1 METQEKC
8 FIWDCFDCSDDPPKL
23 TKLCARFRSL
33 DEKEAFRVAFEQAHK
48 ENTEVIVQTVQ
59 KPEEAKVDKEEQK
72 KEVEV
77 KTDVVEKTEL
87 KPKEDE
93 GKKAEKETETK
104 EPIVEKLFKE
114 VQV

>member
-1 METQEKC
+1 
-8 FIWDCFDCSDDPPKL
+8 
-23 TKLCARFRSL
+23 
-33 DEKEAFRVAFEQAHK
+33 
-48 ENTEVIVQTVQ
+48 
-59 KPEEAKVDKEEQK
+59 
-72 KEVEV
+72 
-77 KTDVVEKTEL
+77 VEKTEL